1 MYACSISF
9 LHVVP
14 IHVLSIA
21 VYTVQ
26 SVDVVLPFSRVYII
40 LSIGIEQCRYR
51 TVHVYTV

>member
-1 MYACSISF
+1 MCVR
-9 LHVVP
+9 VVP